1 MLLEWKKALSAQK
14 DETGSTPLHL
24 AAALSRQGQPPNSS
38 YSTQFHGDLHEW
50 RKSHQTI
57 ATQTRRTLKS
67 LFGPQ
72 GQPKDVCLQLLDANP
87 AVLYE
92 PDHHGSYP
100 IHIAT
105 SVGATKTVVLFLKK
119 YPNSAGLRDARGRT
133 FLHIAVEKTAV
144 GILYHATRDKSL
156 AWILNMR
163 DKDGNTAMHLAVQG
177 GRLRTFC
184 RLLGNRKIL
193 LNLPN
198 AEGETC
204 LDLSRYK
211 VPPGLYY
218 SQVIYHSTPS
228 FLTTFRHCHWY
239 N

>member
-1 MLLEWKKALSAQK
+1 M
-14 DETGSTPLHL
+14 PLHF
-24 AAALSRQGQPPNSS
+24 AAAKSPNSS
-38 YSTQFHGDLHEW
+38 YSTQFHDDLHKW
-50 RKSHQTI
+50 RKNHSTI
-57 ATQTRRTLKS
+57 TTQVRKKLVS
-67 LFGPQ
+67 LLRMRWPR
-72 GQPKDVCLQLLDANP
+72 VCLQLLEANP
-87 AVLYE
+87 AALYE
-92 PDHHGSYP
+92 PDHRGSYP
-100 IHIAT
+100 IHVAT
-105 SVGATKTVVLFLKK
+105 SVGATRKVLLFLDKH
-119 YPNSAGLRDARGRT
+119 PSSAGLRDARGRT
-133 FLHIAVEKTAV
+133 FLHVAVEKMAV
-144 GILYHATRDKSL
+144 GILYHATRYTSL

-163 DKDGNTAMHLAVQG
+163 DKDGNTAMHLAVKG

-184 RLLGNRKIL
+184 RPLGNRKIL